1 MSHDSIDTEI
11 DFVHRHLSSSKVT
24 QRKVRSYGR
33 GAPFVHSGLSPSSLH
48 PQEGLKKLNVLL
60 DSNEF
65 LQALDRNTLATPAA
79 GKIKGPHKPGCC
91 SPCHSLSAS
100 PEHLCNLGT
109 CCSWDMAWPLCDL
122 SRLCCN

>member
-11 DFVHRHLSSSKVT
+11 DFVHRQLSSTKIT
-24 QRKVRSYGR
+24 QRKVRSCGR
-33 GAPFVHSGLSPSSLH
+33 GNPASVAAVLSPSTLH

-79 GKIKGPHKPGCC
+79 GKIKGPYKPQ
-91 SPCHSLSAS
+91 SLVPAS
-100 PEHLCNLGT
+100 LKHVCELYTG
-109 CCSWDMAWPLCDL
+109 CSWDMAWPLCDIA
-122 SRLCCN
+122 RICCK